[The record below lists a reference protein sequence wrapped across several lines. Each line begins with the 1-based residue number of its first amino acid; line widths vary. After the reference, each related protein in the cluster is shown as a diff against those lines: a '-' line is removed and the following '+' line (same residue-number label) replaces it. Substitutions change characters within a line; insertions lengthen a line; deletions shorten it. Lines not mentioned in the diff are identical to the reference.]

1 MRQGGAIRAA
11 ARVARRRTQR
21 HSIGTSARHSAWRNV
36 ARHDGMRSGGAWARR
51 AHRCG
56 AARCACIGATR
67 GDPRRC
73 AAPRGA
79 RETAGCRSERPLRST
94 LNPLPRAATRDD
106 ARHGARI
113 GVARPGA
120 TRTTCCA
127 KARSEGIARCAA
139 RQKRA
144 AGQSA
149 QRGKG
154 AQRAKRAAWRGATRR
169 AWLGAP
175 RRAEARHG
183 LGGAGTARLGA
194 TATDGSG
201 ARPIMA
207 AEPAAPAHGR
217 RSRCSATSHTIRHTA
232 RSRRDPCSPQSLVR
246 LSPLLASVMESVARS
261 LSGILSGIGAPIP
274 RQAPRPG
281 GP

>member
-1 MRQGGAIRAA
+1 MGSPRA
-11 ARVARRRTQR
+11 
-21 HSIGTSARHSAWRNV
+21 SA
-36 ARHDGMRSGGAWARR
+36 
-51 AHRCG
+51 RCG

-217 RSRCSATSHTIRHTA
+217 RSRCSATAHTIRHAA
-232 RSRRDPCSPQSLVR
+232 RSRRDPGSPQSLVR
-246 LSPLLASVMESVARS
+246 LSHGVRRALPQRHPQRHRCADPPASAAARGPVMPSCRCRARGDGRPAAVTPTAQQIPCPRVVFTASSALLLNAK
-261 LSGILSGIGAPIP
+261 GPAP
-274 RQAPRPG
+274 
-281 GP
+281 